1 MVELQGTYD
10 TPPFL
15 KLCCC
20 ALAIL
25 PQVAQVER
33 LNAELIAAQK
43 ALHDDLVEEI
53 QQRNQERLLAAREAY
68 EAAHDAWIKVRPSRG
83 QVFIQYL
90 DPCIYKCTAHVMRS
104 QGLCHNPWPRS

>member
-1 MVELQGTYD
+1 MSKFCFAILL
-10 TPPFL
+10 PP
-15 KLCCC
+15 CPS
-20 ALAIL
+20 L

-90 DPCIYKCTAHVMRS
+90 DPCIYKCTAYTCDAIP
-104 QGLCHNPWPRS
+104 GLMS